1 MSVHKEKVIDDF
13 LSQIKSEIDHNK
25 KVSLSEKEQLDS
37 ILEVILNYL
46 KYFSEVNIKV
56 PKVIGGKHPHV
67 IFDLPD
73 TDVDNLMSIVEKS
86 FMELGIRFKRHRFHG
101 SLPLFSAKN
110 NTVPGLL
117 YGRGYF
123 LLKFSTR
130 FKNTGSSLKIEC
142 LRENQVVKV
151 LDGKIDNL
159 TLVYWNGTGMSR
171 TFLDPICEDKKRKAI
186 ELPDD
191 ETGYVTIDL
200 VSKKSGKNKN
210 IKAVGDF
217 TLTLN
222 DELILER
229 ITSLDRG

>member
-1 MSVHKEKVIDDF
+1 MGTQNEKVVDDF
-13 LSQIKSEIDHNK
+13 LSKIQSELEHKK
-25 KVSLSEKEQLDS
+25 KVDLSEREQLDA
-37 ILEVILNYL
+37 ILDVVFNYL
-46 KYFSEVNIKV
+46 KYFSDLHIKS
-56 PKVIGGKHPHV
+56 PKAINGKHPHV

-73 TDVDNLMSIVEKS
+73 TDVEELIVVMEKS
-86 FMELGIRFKRHRFHG
+86 LMELGIRFKRHRFQG

-117 YGRGYF
+117 HGRGYF
-123 LLKFSTR
+123 LITFSTR
-130 FKNTGSSLKIEC
+130 FKKKGSNLKIEC

-159 TLVYWNGTGMSR
+159 TLVYWNGSGMSR
-171 TFLDPICEDKKRKAI
+171 TAFDPICKEETKKAM

-200 VSKKSGKNKN
+200 VARKKNKN
-210 IKAVGDF
+210 LKAVGDF

-229 ITSLDRG
+229 ITSLARG

>member
-1 MSVHKEKVIDDF
+1 MSVHKEKVIEDF
-13 LSQIKSEIDHNK
+13 LSQIQSEIDHNK
-25 KVSLSEKEQLDS
+25 KVSLSEKDQLDT

-46 KYFSEVNIKV
+46 KYFSDVHIKI

-73 TDVDNLMSIVEKS
+73 TDVDDLMSIIEKS
-86 FMELGIRFKRHRFHG
+86 FMELGVRFKRHRFQG

-110 NTVPGLL
+110 STIPGLL

-123 LLKFSTR
+123 LLTFSTR
-130 FKNTGSSLKIEC
+130 FRKSGSSLKIEC

-171 TFLDPICEDKKRKAI
+171 TSLDPICEKEKERAI
-186 ELPDD
+186 KLSDD

-200 VSKKSGKNKN
+200 VSKKKGKN